1 MRDIDEGRELDISE
15 AQENDTAKEEAVA
28 EVENAAAS
36 TEEVCEN
43 GDITDES
50 EPLAEEEADGNHTE
64 NADCEKK
71 KKRLKR
77 SDVIILSIFNPIIA
91 LLIAFAIIFI
101 PYYTEYKAIFKEPSV
116 YDNVFVA
123 ALGDKYERLLEV
135 DEKKIVVVGGS
146 SVAFGLDSAAL
157 SEHTGMEVVNFG
169 LYATLGSKVMLDLS
183 EDGLN
188 EGDIVI
194 FAPELDSETLSLYF
208 GARSAWQAIDAN
220 HSLYDTINEHNGQD
234 LENAKEE
241 FLASKKEY
249 ASMGAP
255 TPSGVYNRKNFNMHG
270 DISYDRPYNTM
281 AIGYDPNTTFSL
293 TPDIVS
299 EDFLKYFNSYCQ
311 RLSERGVSVYFS
323 YCPINA
329 LSLADTVTDET
340 ITEMDLYLRK
350 NLACPVISTLEDYI
364 MDWGYFY
371 DTNLHLNNAG
381 VAARTERLANDIR
394 LALGLGEEITMN
406 VPEPPG
412 LAPDDGA
419 GEGDSTYAFL
429 FTYEL
434 QETPGGKLA
443 YINGLTDEG
452 KAFGG
457 KDITVP
463 SYIDGYKVA
472 GIAADAFSGLS
483 KVEIIRL
490 DTNIGFIEDAAF
502 RGCPTLREIH
512 IAFGAA
518 DCNVSPLLDQSQEGF
533 MEGAAPECRIY
544 CKEEHKQ
551 TFAADYSW
559 EIYYSK
565 YFAK

>member
-1 MRDIDEGRELDISE
+1 MFDNDERLEQSEEITTSEYEAEEQIHSKAEDEEPDEAISE
-15 AQENDTAKEEAVA
+15 ENSATAA
-28 EVENAAAS
+28 ES
-36 TEEVCEN
+36 DS
-43 GDITDES
+43 GK
-50 EPLAEEEADGNHTE
+50 
-64 NADCEKK
+64 KK
-71 KKRLKR
+71 KKRRIKK
-77 SDVIILSIFNPIIA
+77 SDIVFLAIFNPILA
-91 LLIAFAIIFI
+91 LIIAFAVVFI
-101 PYYTEYKAIFKEPSV
+101 PYYKEYKTIFKDPSV

-123 ALGDKYERLLEV
+123 ALGDKYQRLLSVNEQ
-135 DEKKIVVVGGS
+135 KIVVVGGS

-194 FAPELDSETLSLYF
+194 FAPELDSETMSLYF

-220 HSLYDTINEHNGQD
+220 HDLYDTISAHNGQD
-234 LENAKEE
+234 LEDAKEE
-241 FLASKKEY
+241 FITSKREY
-249 ASMGAP
+249 AEIGAP
-255 TPSGVYNRKNFNMHG
+255 NPSGVYNRKNFNAYG
-270 DISYDRPYNTM
+270 DINYDRPYNTM

-293 TPDIVS
+293 SPDIIS
-299 EDFLKYFNSYCQ
+299 KDFLEYFNSYCARQ
-311 RLSERGVSVYFS
+311 RERGVSVYFS
-323 YCPINA
+323 YCPINS
-329 LSLADTVTDET
+329 LSLAEGVTDET
-340 ITEMDLYLRK
+340 VTEMDLYLRQ
-350 NLACPVISTLEDYI
+350 NLACPVISVLDDYI

-381 VAARTERLANDIR
+381 VMARTEMLANDIR

-406 VPEPPG
+406 VPAPPG
-412 LAPDDGA
+412 LAPDDNG
-419 GEGDSTYAFL
+419 GENADSTYAFL

-434 QETPGGKLA
+434 HETPAGQVA
-443 YINGLTDEG
+443 YISGITEEG
-452 KAFGG
+452 KAFVG

-463 SYIDGYKVA
+463 YYIDGYKVS
-472 GIAADAFSGLS
+472 GISHDAFAGLP

-490 DTNIGFIEDAAF
+490 DVNIGFIEDAAF

-512 IAFGAA
+512 IAFNA
-518 DCNVSPLLDQSQEGF
+518 DGCNVSPLLDNSQTGF
-533 MEGAAPECRIY
+533 MEGAPTECKIY
-544 CKEEHKQ
+544 CKDEYRQ